1 MEIKLSING
10 VLGVVLML
18 GMFFLFAYNIT
29 IMNNPEQRCLNAV
42 DFSIDYWNNFDWKSL
57 EPTDFIYHTRC
68 YMPNQCYSDPTLKGC
83 EFDGCNWCCDDI
95 CSLTACVKEVKYV

>member
-10 VLGVVLML
+10 VLGAVLML

-29 IMNNPEQRCLNAV
+29 TINNPEKQDNIEKCYDDVN
-42 DFSIDYWNNFDWKSL
+42 L
-57 EPTDFIYHTRC
+57 EGFWIVHQPQDFIDHTRC